1 MSDDERL
8 AALFRDAASDAGAPP
23 PGFGHDE
30 VVAASRRITARRRA
44 SAIAASAV
52 VGLVGLGAALVLP
65 QQYGGDALTSA
76 AAPVSAPE
84 AAGGAAADSA
94 GDAAGNSAGSGSGSS
109 DRSGAPMLAPV
120 APPAPAAGGCADR
133 HDAGLR
139 ALVAQLLPEVAAA
152 PDAPTTGVCLPPT
165 ERYLSVEVAG
175 GVLNVAYLPP
185 GTIPS
190 VVPGALIA
198 PTASG
203 GTVIVDGPGALADR
217 LPAVLELLAARL

>member
-52 VGLVGLGAALVLP
+52 VGLVGLGAAVVLP
-65 QQYGGDALTSA
+65 QQYGGEALTSA

-94 GDAAGNSAGSGSGSS
+94 GGSAGDASGPGSGSS
-109 DRSGAPMLAPV
+109 DRSEAPMLAPV

-139 ALVAQLLPEVAAA
+139 ALVAQVLPEVAAA
-152 PDAPTTGVCLPPT
+152 PDAPATGVCLPPT
-165 ERYLSVEVAG
+165 DRYLSVEVAG
-175 GVLNVAYLPP
+175 GVLTVGYLPP
-185 GTIPS
+185 GSIPS
-190 VVPGALIA
+190 LVPGALMA
-198 PTASG
+198 PAASG
-203 GTVIVDGPGALADR
+203 GTVIVMGPDALADR
-217 LPAVLELLAARL
+217 LPAVLERLTSRL

>member
-52 VGLVGLGAALVLP
+52 VGLVGLGAAFVLP

-94 GDAAGNSAGSGSGSS
+94 GGAAGNSSGSGSS
-109 DRSGAPMLAPV
+109 DRSEAPMLAPV

-133 HDAGLR
+133 HDPGLR
-139 ALVAQLLPEVAAA
+139 ALVAQVLPEVAAA
-152 PDAPTTGVCLPPT
+152 PDAPTTGVCLPPV

-175 GVLNVAYLPP
+175 GVLTVAYLPP

-190 VVPGALIA
+190 VVPGALTA
-198 PTASG
+198 PTSSG
-203 GTVIVDGPGALADR
+203 GTVIVHGPDALADR